1 VHRRL
6 ILLLAIIIIA
16 AVVFFSIPVPEQGA
30 YVEINSN
37 RINVEVADNFEER
50 AQGLMNRELLP
61 ENAGMLFIFENEGN
75 YPFWMMNMKF
85 NLDMIWINSN
95 GRVVYLAKSVP
106 PCGASCKAIDPN
118 NNAKYVLEVDAGFA
132 DKHKVVE
139 GSFVRIVLHKP

>member
-1 VHRRL
+1 MHRRL
-6 ILLLAIIIIA
+6 ILLLTIIIIV

-37 RINVEVADNFEER
+37 RINVEIADNFEER

-85 NLDMIWINSN
+85 NLDMIWINAN
-95 GRVVYLAKSVP
+95 GRVVYVAKSVP
-106 PCGASCKAIDPN
+106 PCGVSCKAIDPN

>member
-1 VHRRL
+1 MHRRL

-37 RINVEVADNFEER
+37 RINVEIADNFEER

-95 GRVVYLAKSVP
+95 GRVVYVAKSVP
-106 PCGASCKAIDPN
+106 PCGVSCKAIDPN

>member
-1 VHRRL
+1 MHRHL
-6 ILLLAIIIIA
+6 ILLLTIIIIA

-37 RINVEVADNFEER
+37 RINVEIADNFEER

-95 GRVVYLAKSVP
+95 GRVVYVAKSVP
-106 PCGASCKAIDPN
+106 PCGVSCKAIDPN

>member
-37 RINVEVADNFEER
+37 RINVEIADNFEER

-95 GRVVYLAKSVP
+95 GRVVYVAKSVP
-106 PCGASCKAIDPN
+106 PCGVSCKAIDPN